1 MLKLS
6 LNSKKRTEKIKTTVG
21 QFAFYRIYQK
31 YVKDVCNN
39 KLINNLNQFYQ
50 NLNAALDKVVAHN
63 TAF

>member
-6 LNSKKRTEKIKTTVG
+6 LNLKKRTEKIKTTVG

-31 YVKDVCNN
+31 FVKDVYNN
-39 KLINNLNQFYQ
+39 KLINNLNPFYQ
-50 NLNAALDKVVAHN
+50 NLNVALDKVVSHN